1 MCERR
6 RPPEAVERRDKR
18 GEEEHSE
25 ADPAQAEA
33 EGQADRAADLGTDRR
48 CAECWV
54 YVGSASVLP
63 DGGTILKEVRKM
75 KRVPTLMYEAE
86 FQDFLDKQKR
96 AVEEM
101 KKDGVD
107 YMSRVCRLWGR
118 VTATAGEENEL
129 CFTASQL
136 DQIFDLA
143 K

>member
-1 MCERR
+1 M
-6 RPPEAVERRDKR
+6 KR
-18 GEEEHSE
+18 G
-25 ADPAQAEA
+25 
-33 EGQADRAADLGTDRR
+33 
-48 CAECWV
+48 
-54 YVGSASVLP
+54 
-63 DGGTILKEVRKM
+63 
-75 KRVPTLMYEAE
+75 PTLMDEAE
-86 FQDFLDKQKR
+86 FREYLDRQKK

>member
-1 MCERR
+1 
-6 RPPEAVERRDKR
+6 
-18 GEEEHSE
+18 
-25 ADPAQAEA
+25 
-33 EGQADRAADLGTDRR
+33 
-48 CAECWV
+48 
-54 YVGSASVLP
+54 
-63 DGGTILKEVRKM
+63 M
-75 KRVPTLMYEAE
+75 KRVPTLMDDVE
-86 FQDFLDKQKR
+86 FREYLDRQKK

-101 KKDGVD
+101 KKDGLD

>member
-6 RPPEAVERRDKR
+6 RPPRAVERRDKR
-18 GEEEHSE
+18 GEEEYCK

-33 EGQADRAADLGTDRR
+33 EGQADRAVDLGADRR
-48 CAECWV
+48 CAECWF
-54 YVGSASVLP
+54 YVGSAAVLP

-136 DQIFDLA
+136 DQIFELA

>member
-1 MCERR
+1 MPGKQCNRR
-6 RPPEAVERRDKR
+6 CCYGK
-18 GEEEHSE
+18 GIHSE
-25 ADPAQAEA
+25 ADPAQTAT
-33 EGQADRAADLGTDRR
+33 EGQADRAVDLGADRR
-48 CAECWV
+48 RTKRRIHV
-54 YVGSASVLP
+54 DSAAVLP
-63 DGGTILKEVRKM
+63 DGGPIDLKEVRKM

-101 KKDGVD
+101 KRDGLD
-107 YMSRVCRLWGR
+107 YMSRLCRLWGR

-136 DQIFDLA
+136 DQIFELA

>member
-1 MCERR
+1 
-6 RPPEAVERRDKR
+6 
-18 GEEEHSE
+18 
-25 ADPAQAEA
+25 
-33 EGQADRAADLGTDRR
+33 
-48 CAECWV
+48 
-54 YVGSASVLP
+54 
-63 DGGTILKEVRKM
+63 M
-75 KRVPTLMYEAE
+75 KRVPTLMDEAE
-86 FQDFLDKQKR
+86 FREYLDRQKK

>member
-1 MCERR
+1 MEKKNTAKLIQHKRQQ
-6 RPPEAVERRDKR
+6 RDKLIELLIW
-18 GEEEHSE
+18 GLI
-25 ADPAQAEA
+25 
-33 EGQADRAADLGTDRR
+33 GAALS
-48 CAECWV
+48 
-54 YVGSASVLP
+54 VGFMLAVLLYCR
-63 DGGTILKEVRKM
+63 DGGAILKEVRKM

-86 FQDFLDKQKR
+86 FQEYLDRQKK

>member
-1 MCERR
+1 
-6 RPPEAVERRDKR
+6 
-18 GEEEHSE
+18 
-25 ADPAQAEA
+25 
-33 EGQADRAADLGTDRR
+33 
-48 CAECWV
+48 
-54 YVGSASVLP
+54 
-63 DGGTILKEVRKM
+63 M

-86 FQDFLDKQKR
+86 FREYLDRQKK